1 MTRFDKKPELIAR
14 LKDTFH
20 NNILEVSDFR
30 DDLTV
35 VVDSVALL
43 RIMEFLKTD
52 NDFRMNYFVDV
63 CGADYLPRSPRFEVV
78 YHLYSTFNRQRIRVK
93 VRVNDKETVPSV
105 TGLWDAANWPERETF
120 DMFGITF
127 EGHPDM
133 RRIYLAEDWE
143 GFPLRKD
150 YPLRGYKD
158 KYNPFG
164 EEKE

>member
-1 MTRFDKKPELIAR
+1 MTRFDKKPELMAR

-20 NNILEVSDFR
+20 NNIIDIADFR
-30 DDLTV
+30 GDLTV
-35 VVDSVALL
+35 VVEKGALVRL
-43 RIMEFLKTD
+43 MEFLKTD
-52 NDFRMNYFVDV
+52 SDFRMNYLVDV

-105 TGLWDAANWPERETF
+105 TGVWSAAGWPERETY
-120 DMFGITF
+120 DMFGVVF

-143 GFPLRKD
+143 GYPLRKD